1 VYWGQIALSLAAA
14 LAGGTYLHDRGYQ
27 SVVVVLVGITVYIAV
42 RWGIAWTF
50 RTKFWYHHGGNRN
63 DGDSCPNCG
72 RYIYRFERDW
82 VLRCGRCG
90 WTAGWPVIRWFTK
103 SVPSQQLRRTVAG
116 PRLLLVVLAVSGLFA
131 PAAVSGAVSDATDRV
146 TPLVDSVESA
156 DETTPTE
163 RGSEKNRSRGE
174 DRQDGVNPERRN
186 KDQRSDESGEAR
198 PELDQEDTSNG
209 FDERRV
215 ERLVLKSINEIRT
228 ERGKQSLRPLAVD
241 SPVRTA
247 ARDHSEDMATRGYFS
262 HTSPDG
268 EGIGKRYSCT
278 PSENIAMS
286 YINTR
291 VRTENGTEVYD
302 SETELAEGLIQ
313 LWMNSDPHRKNLLRE
328 YESSGVGVYIT
339 ESREVYATHV
349 FCR

>member
-1 VYWGQIALSLAAA
+1 MYWGQIALSLAAA
-14 LAGGTYLHDRGYQ
+14 LAGGTYLHDQGYR
-27 SVVVVLVGITVYIAV
+27 SAVAVLAGIIVYIAV
-42 RWGIAWTF
+42 HWGIAWIF

-63 DGDSCPNCG
+63 NGDSCPNCG
-72 RYIYRFERDW
+72 QYIYRFERDLI
-82 VLRCGRCG
+82 LRCGRCG
-90 WTAGWPVIRWFTK
+90 WTAGWPVLRWFTE

-131 PAAVSGAVSDATDRV
+131 PAAVSGAVSDTTDQV
-146 TPLVDSVESA
+146 TLLVDSIESA

-163 RGSEKNRSRGE
+163 REPEKNRSRGE
-174 DRQDGVNPERRN
+174 DQQDGVNPEKQN
-186 KDQRSDESGEAR
+186 KNQRSDESGGAQTESNR
-198 PELDQEDTSNG
+198 EDTSNG

-215 ERLVLKSINEIRT
+215 ERLVLESINEIRT

-247 ARDHSEDMATRGYFS
+247 ARNHSEDMVTRGYFS

-278 PSENIAMS
+278 PSENIAMN

-291 VRTENGTEVYD
+291 VRTEDGTEVYN
-302 SETELAEGLIQ
+302 SETELAEGLVRA
-313 LWMNSDPHRKNLLRE
+313 WMNSDPHRKNLLRR

-339 ESREVYATHV
+339 ESQEVYATHV

>member
-1 VYWGQIALSLAAA
+1 MYWGQIALSLVAA
-14 LAGGTYLHDRGYQ
+14 LAGETYLHDQGYR
-27 SVVVVLVGITVYIAV
+27 SAVAVLAGIIIYIAV

-50 RTKFWYHHGGNRN
+50 RTKFWYRHGGNRN
-63 DGDSCPNCG
+63 NGDSCPNCG
-72 RYIYRFERDW
+72 QYIYRFERDW
-82 VLRCGRCG
+82 ILRCGRCG
-90 WTAGWPVIRWFTK
+90 WTAGWPVLRWFTK
-103 SVPSQQLRRTVAG
+103 SVPSQQLRRTAAG

-146 TPLVDSVESA
+146 TPLVDSIESA
-156 DETTPTE
+156 NETTPTE
-163 RGSEKNRSRGE
+163 QESEENKRQGE
-174 DRQDGVNPERRN
+174 DRQDGVNPERQN
-186 KDQRSDESGEAR
+186 KSQRSGEGGGTRA
-198 PELDQEDTSNG
+198 ELNREDTSNG

-215 ERLVLKSINEIRT
+215 ERLVLESINEIRT
-228 ERGKQSLRPLAVD
+228 ERGKRSLRPLAVD

-247 ARDHSEDMATRGYFS
+247 ARGHSEDMATREYFS

-278 PSENIAMS
+278 PSENIAMT
-286 YINTR
+286 YIDRR

-302 SETELAEGLIQ
+302 SEAELAEGLVR